1 MCQNADPG
9 LASPPL
15 SSGPRALSPGPL
27 GIQSVD
33 TSKAREVATDS
44 LSFEE
49 ALERLEGIVDRL
61 EQGDLELE
69 DALGAFEK
77 GVALTR
83 RCAGQLEDAE
93 RRIEVLV
100 KSGGKWL
107 TRPFD
112 ENGQGDGNEDLGGAS
127 DGENA
132 D

>member
-1 MCQNADPG
+1 VQNVD
-9 LASPPL
+9 SNK
-15 SSGPRALSPGPL
+15 ALEEAP
-27 GIQSVD
+27 
-33 TSKAREVATDS
+33 EVASDS

-83 RCAGQLEDAE
+83 RCAGQLDDAE

-100 KSGGKWL
+100 KEGERWL
-107 TRPFD
+107 TRPFQGDED
-112 ENGQGDGNEDLGGAS
+112 ENRDQDAEIE
-127 DGENA
+127 GENI